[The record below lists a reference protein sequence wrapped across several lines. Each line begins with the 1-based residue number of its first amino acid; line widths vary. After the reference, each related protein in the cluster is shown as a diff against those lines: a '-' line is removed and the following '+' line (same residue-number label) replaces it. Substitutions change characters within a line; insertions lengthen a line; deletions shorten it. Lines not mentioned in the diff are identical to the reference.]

1 MMGLNSDIT
10 FSGCRMW
17 LCLAGVSIGA
27 FCWAQPA
34 TLVVRNANVYTS
46 DSNRPRTNA
55 IAVAGSRI
63 VALGDD
69 VQARVGPHT
78 RVIDA
83 GGATI
88 IPGLIDSHGHMQG
101 LGEYLSN
108 LDLRDANSA
117 AEVASRVAFV
127 ARKTKPGEWI
137 QGRAWDQTRWP
148 GAQFP
153 TAADLDKAAPNHPVF
168 LRRVDGHAAWVNS
181 KALEMADVN
190 AATKDPAGG
199 RIHRDASGKPTGV
212 LIDRA
217 VGLVSAKIPA
227 LSREQVRESLA
238 RAAQECARLGLTSV
252 HDAGVSAE
260 VVAAYRELIAE
271 KRLPVRVYA
280 MIRGEGELWAKYL
293 KSGPEIGER
302 LTVRSIKLVADGALG
317 SRGAALKEP
326 YSDEPANRG
335 LMITGKDAVERVALA
350 AVERG
355 FQVNTHAIGDRANRE
370 VLDAYGGALG
380 GKNDKRFRV
389 EHAQVVSVE
398 DISLFAKYSVL
409 ASMQAT
415 HATSDMR
422 WAEQRVGPGRIE
434 GAYAWQRFLK
444 LGIPVVNGSDFPV
457 ENPNPLWGFYASITR
472 QDHSGSPRGGWR
484 SQERM
489 SREQALESWTAAGAY
504 AAFEEKDKGTIAP
517 GKLADFVMLSADIMQ
532 IPPAEILRA
541 RVRMT
546 VLGGEVVFQE
556 KP

>member
-1 MMGLNSDIT
+1 
-10 FSGCRMW
+10 
-17 LCLAGVSIGA
+17 VSIGA
-27 FCWAQPA
+27 LCRAQPA
-34 TLVVRNANVYTS
+34 TLVVRNANVYTG
-46 DSNRPRTNA
+46 DSSRPRTNT
-55 IAVAGSRI
+55 IAVENSRI

-69 VQARVGPHT
+69 VQARVGPRT
-78 RVIDA
+78 VVIDA
-83 GGATI
+83 AGATI
-88 IPGLIDSHGHMQG
+88 IPGLIDSHGHMEG
-101 LGEYLSN
+101 LGEYLNN

-117 AEVASRVAFV
+117 AEVASRVAS
-127 ARKTKPGEWI
+127 AAQKTKPGEWI

-153 TAADLDKAAPNHPVF
+153 SAADLDKAAPNHPVF

-181 KALEMADVN
+181 KALELADVN

-217 VGLVSAKIPA
+217 MGLVSAKVPA
-227 LSREQVRESLA
+227 PSREQIRESLA

-260 VVAAYRELIAE
+260 VIEAYRELISA

-280 MIRGEGELWAKYL
+280 MIRGEGELWAQSL
-293 KSGPEIGER
+293 KKGPEIGER
-302 LTVRSIKLVADGALG
+302 LTIRSIKLVADGALG

-326 YSDEPANRG
+326 YSDEPSNRG
-335 LMITGKDAVERVALA
+335 LMITGKEAVERVARA

-370 VLDAYGGALG
+370 VLDAYGAVLR

-389 EHAQVVSVE
+389 EHAQIVSVE
-398 DISLFAKYSVL
+398 DIPLFAKYSVL

-422 WAEQRVGPGRIE
+422 WAEQRVGPKRIE

-457 ENPNPLWGFYASITR
+457 EDPNPLWGFYASVTR
-472 QDHSGSPRGGWR
+472 QDHGGSPEGGWR
-484 SQERM
+484 PGECM

-504 AAFEEKDKGTIAP
+504 AAFEEKDKGTIAI

-546 VLGGEVVFQE
+546 VLGGEVVFRE